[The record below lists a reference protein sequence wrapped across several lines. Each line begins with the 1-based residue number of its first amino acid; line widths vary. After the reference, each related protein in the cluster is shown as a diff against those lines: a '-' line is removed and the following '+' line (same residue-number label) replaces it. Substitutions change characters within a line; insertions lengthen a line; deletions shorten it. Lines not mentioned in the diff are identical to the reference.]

1 MTGIGDQSPVGYL
14 WEPLHSPWRWPL
26 AAATAVT
33 AAAHLPVIG
42 PHLHQAPYMGEEF
55 IVLTAACLLLGLAA
69 VICDSAGVYSLTAVT
84 CGLAIVGYVATRLI
98 AFPQLADDVG
108 NWLEPLGV
116 VSVLA
121 EGIAFI
127 TAISCLRAIPR
138 SGSKPTTTR
147 RTPALPR

>member
-1 MTGIGDQSPVGYL
+1 MTSIEEGRVVDDFL
-14 WEPLHSPWRWPL
+14 WTPQHSPWRGPL

-42 PHLHQAPYMGEEF
+42 PHLREAPYMGEEF

-69 VICDSAGVYSLTAVT
+69 VICDSRAVYSLTVLT
-84 CGLAIVGYVATRLI
+84 CGLALAGYAATRLI

-121 EGIAFI
+121 ETAAVIIAIQGLAFNPVRE
-127 TAISCLRAIPR
+127 ARR
-138 SGSKPTTTR
+138 SGR
-147 RTPALPR
+147 LGG